1 MRPLDLLTNDPVKM
15 QILLDQLYKDPAS
28 LDDLLEH
35 QRGQKQ
41 CLSPDVLE
49 QTIILQSSHQLKR
62 PVIAKTAT
70 NKKLAQEFNLLSGP

>member
-15 QILLDQLYKDPAS
+15 QILLDQLYKDPAN

-41 CLSPDVLE
+41 CLPPDVLE
-49 QTIILQSSHQLKR
+49 RTIILQSSHQLKR